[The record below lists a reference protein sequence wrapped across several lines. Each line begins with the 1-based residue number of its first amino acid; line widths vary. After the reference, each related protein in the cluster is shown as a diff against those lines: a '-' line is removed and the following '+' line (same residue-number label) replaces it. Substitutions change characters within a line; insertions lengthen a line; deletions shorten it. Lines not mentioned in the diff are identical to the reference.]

1 MLTRPDLRESHRTSV
16 LDRSLDEV
24 WDVVASGWAGRQWY
38 VDALP
43 FVFRGA
49 VDRVVGGPGRR
60 WQPPGTPLLRHGDL
74 AGFWRVTRAEHDGPR
89 RLLLLEAQV
98 RAPGTVRLLTTA
110 QAVEEAVDGAV
121 ENAAGPPE
129 AHGRTRLVQTVE
141 LEPHGL
147 LGTAYL
153 LADIPAR
160 EAVVELTHR
169 RLLADLRA

>member
-1 MLTRPDLRESHRTSV
+1 MLTTPDLHSSRRTTV

-49 VDRVVGGPGRR
+49 VDRVLGGPGRR
-60 WQPPGTPLLRHGDL
+60 WQPPGTPLVRHGDL
-74 AGFWRVTRAEHDGPR
+74 VGFWRVTRAEHDGPR

-110 QAVEEAVDGAV
+110 QAVEGAIEGAV
-121 ENAAGPPE
+121 E
-129 AHGRTRLVQTVE
+129 HGRTRLVQTVE